1 MSIIFSKA
9 FMSFSKD
16 LSVAES
22 FLIGKN
28 TLLIV
33 EDAKTEYDL
42 LTHADIEKLSCFYY
56 EKEVLFSRFL
66 PLEFK
71 ILNMIIIEIDML
83 LN

>member
-9 FMSFSKD
+9 FMSFSKN
-16 LSVAES
+16 LNVAED
-22 FLIGKN
+22 FLRGKN

-33 EDAKTEYDL
+33 EDAKAEYDL
-42 LTHADIEKLSCFYY
+42 LTHADIEELSTYGY
-56 EKEVLFSRFL
+56 EKEVLFFRFL

-71 ILNMIIIEIDML
+71 ISNMIIIGIDML